1 MAKLQL
7 IGLDAD
13 DTLWHH
19 ERHYQAAQSFFA
31 DVLRDHADAEHVE
44 QRLLAAERRNLA
56 HYGFGIKGFTLS
68 MIETAIEVTDG
79 KVSTAALKQILDAGR
94 DMLFHPME
102 LLPGVEDALAGLHPH
117 YHLVLITKGDLMDQE
132 GKLAR
137 SGLGDW
143 FHGVEVVSDK
153 TPEVYTRIFRRHGAA
168 PEHAMM
174 VGNSIKS
181 DILPALAAGAYA
193 VHIPHE
199 LSWVLDRAETP
210 KNAARFFTI
219 ETMAA
224 LPGLIASL

>member
-1 MAKLQL
+1 MAGLQV

-19 ERHYQAAQSFFA
+19 ERHYQATQSLFS
-31 DVLRDHADAEHVE
+31 DLLKDHVDPHHVE
-44 QRLLAAERRNLA
+44 ERLLAAERRNLA
-56 HYGFGIKGFTLS
+56 AYGFGIKGFTLS
-68 MIETAIEVTDG
+68 MLETAIEVTSG
-79 KVSTAALKQILDAGR
+79 KVATATLKKILDAGR

-102 LLPGVEDALAGLHPH
+102 LLPGVEQALVALHPH
-117 YHLVLITKGDLMDQE
+117 YRLVLITKGDLMDQE

-153 TPEVYTRIFRRHGAA
+153 TPEIYTKVFLRHGAV
-168 PEHAMM
+168 PDHAVM

-193 VHIPHE
+193 VHVPHE
-199 LSWVLDRAETP
+199 LSWILDRAEAP
-210 KNAARFFTI
+210 AKSERFFTI
-219 ETMAA
+219 KTLAE
-224 LPGLIASL
+224 LPSILQGL

>member
-1 MAKLQL
+1 MPLQL

-19 ERHYQAAQSFFA
+19 ERHYQATQSLFA
-31 DVLRDHADAEHVE
+31 DLLKDHGDAHHIEA
-44 QRLLAAERRNLA
+44 RLLEAERRNLA
-56 HYGFGIKGFTLS
+56 AYGFGIKGFTLS
-68 MIETAIEVTDG
+68 MLETAIEVTEG
-79 KVSTAALKQILDAGR
+79 KVSTAILKQILDAGR

-102 LLPGVEDALAGLHPH
+102 LLPGVEEALKVLHPQ
-117 YHLVLITKGDLMDQE
+117 YRLVLITKGDLMDQE

-153 TPEVYTRIFRRHGAA
+153 TAEIYAKAFLRHGSAA
-168 PEHAMM
+168 DRSVM

-181 DILPALAAGAYA
+181 DILPALAAGAHA

-199 LSWVLDRAETP
+199 LSWVLDRAEAP
-210 KNAARFFTI
+210 QNDGRFFTI
-219 ETMAA
+219 ASMADLPA
-224 LPGLIASL
+224 LAQRL